1 LKNAAA
7 TPRFFYAARRF
18 RVRFTINMLG
28 VLPSLMACFA
38 GSAGQTAPD
47 AAAVRARRQ
56 GRGGVSMRLVT
67 KLGVAGA
74 FALLAWPAVSIAA
87 EMRGVTATE
96 IKIGQ
101 TMPYSG
107 PVSAFGA
114 LGKGEVAYFK
124 MLNERGGINGRK
136 INLISLDDSYAPPKT
151 VEQTRR
157 LVESDEVALIFSSI
171 GTAHNTAI
179 AKYLQGKNIPQLFVG
194 SGASKFADIAQYPQA
209 TLGVQGPFRYEARL
223 YARYALA
230 KNPDA
235 KFAVIS
241 QNDDFGRD
249 YLLGLKDVLG
259 EKYDSLVTAAT
270 YEVQDPTIDSQ
281 IVKLKASG
289 ADVLVIAATPKFAA
303 QSIRK
308 VYEIGW
314 KPLTFLSNVAV
325 WISTVMQPAGL
336 EAGTGILSTA
346 YVKDPDDPAWNDD
359 AGVKAWREFMV
370 KYAPDADLHDTN
382 YVNAY
387 NGAMAMEYVLKAC
400 GDDLSTENI
409 LRQTYAIKNLELPML
424 LPGIKVNTSPTDHVP
439 VDQMQF
445 MRFNGKTWDRF
456 GELQTGN

>member
-1 LKNAAA
+1 
-7 TPRFFYAARRF
+7 
-18 RVRFTINMLG
+18 M
-28 VLPSLMACFA
+28 
-38 GSAGQTAPD
+38 
-47 AAAVRARRQ
+47 
-56 GRGGVSMRLVT
+56 SMRLVT
-67 KLGVAGA
+67 RFGVAS
-74 FALLAWPAVSIAA
+74 ALAVLTWPAALTAA
-87 EMRGVTATE
+87 EMRGVTSTE

-114 LGKGEVAYFK
+114 LGKGEVSYFK

-136 INLISLDDSYAPPKT
+136 INLISLDDGYAPPKT

-179 AKYLQGKNIPQLFVG
+179 AKYLQSKNIPQLFVG
-194 SGASKFADIAQYPQA
+194 SGASKFADITQYPQA

-230 KNPDA
+230 KNPNA
-235 KFAVIS
+235 KFAIIS

-259 EKYDSLVTAAT
+259 EKYDSLVTGAT

-281 IVKLKASG
+281 IVRLKASG
-289 ADVLVIAATPKFAA
+289 ADVFLIAATPKFAA

-308 VYEIGW
+308 AFEIGW
-314 KPLTFLSNVAV
+314 RPMTFLSNVAV
-325 WISTVMQPAGL
+325 WVSTVMEPAGL
-336 EAGTGILSTA
+336 EAGVGILSTA
-346 YVKDPDDPAWNDD
+346 YVKDPDDPAWKND
-359 AGVKAWREFMV
+359 AGVKAWREFMI
-370 KYAPDADLHDTN
+370 KYAPEADLHDTN
-382 YVNAY
+382 YVNSY
-387 NGAMAMEYVLKAC
+387 NSAMALEHVLKAC

-409 LRQTYAIKNLELPML
+409 LRQAYAIKDLELPML

-439 VDQMQF
+439 VEQMQF
-445 MRFNGKTWDRF
+445 MRFNGKTWERF

>member
-1 LKNAAA
+1 MAM
-7 TPRFFYAARRF
+7 RFLT
-18 RVRFTINMLG
+18 RVVGIGALTML
-28 VLPSLMACFA
+28 SS
-38 GSAGQTAPD
+38 SAMT
-47 AAAVRARRQ
+47 
-56 GRGGVSMRLVT
+56 
-67 KLGVAGA
+67 
-74 FALLAWPAVSIAA
+74 AA
-87 EMRGVTATE
+87 EMRGVTTTE

-101 TMPYSG
+101 TMPYRG

-179 AKYLQGKNIPQLFVG
+179 AKYLQSKNIPQLFVG
-194 SGASKFADIAQYPQA
+194 SGASKFGDITQYPQA

-223 YARYALA
+223 YARYALG
-230 KNPDA
+230 KNQNA

-259 EKYDSLVTAAT
+259 DRYDALVTAAT

-303 QSIRK
+303 QPIRK

-314 KPLTFLSNVAV
+314 RPLTFLSNVAV
-325 WISTVMQPAGL
+325 WI
-336 EAGTGILSTA
+336 
-346 YVKDPDDPAWNDD
+346 
-359 AGVKAWREFMV
+359 
-370 KYAPDADLHDTN
+370 
-382 YVNAY
+382 
-387 NGAMAMEYVLKAC
+387 
-400 GDDLSTENI
+400 
-409 LRQTYAIKNLELPML
+409 
-424 LPGIKVNTSPTDHVP
+424 
-439 VDQMQF
+439 
-445 MRFNGKTWDRF
+445 
-456 GELQTGN
+456 

>member
-1 LKNAAA
+1 MRPDTPVVTCAVLAVALSITPLAAD
-7 TPRFFYAARRF
+7 F
-18 RVRFTINMLG
+18 
-28 VLPSLMACFA
+28 
-38 GSAGQTAPD
+38 
-47 AAAVRARRQ
+47 
-56 GRGGVSMRLVT
+56 
-67 KLGVAGA
+67 
-74 FALLAWPAVSIAA
+74 
-87 EMRGVTATE
+87 RGVTATE
-96 IKIGQ
+96 IRIGQ

-114 LGKGEVAYFK
+114 LGKGEVGYFK

-136 INLISLDDSYAPPKT
+136 VNLISLDDGYAPPKT

-179 AKYLQGKNIPQLFVG
+179 AKYLQSKNIPQLFIG
-194 SGASKFADIAQYPQA
+194 SGASKFADITQYPQA

-223 YARYALA
+223 YARHALA
-230 KNPDA
+230 QNPNA
-235 KFAVIS
+235 RFAVIS

-259 EKYDSLVTAAT
+259 DKYDSLVTAAT

-289 ADVLVIAATPKFAA
+289 ADVFVIAASPKFAA

-308 VYEIGW
+308 AFEIGW
-314 KPLTFLSNVAV
+314 RPMTFLSNVAV

-346 YVKDPDDPAWNDD
+346 YVKDPDDPAWKDD
-359 AGVKAWREFMV
+359 PGVKGWREFMV
-370 KYAPDADLHDTN
+370 KYVPDGDLHDTN
-382 YVNAY
+382 YVNSY
-387 NGAMAMEYVLKAC
+387 NSAMALEAVLKAC

-409 LRQTYAIKNLELPML
+409 LRQAYSIRDLELPML
-424 LPGIKVNTSPTDHVP
+424 LPGIKVNTSPTDHMP
-439 VDQMQF
+439 VEQMQF
-445 MRFNGKTWDRF
+445 MRFNGKTWERF

>member
-1 LKNAAA
+1 M
-7 TPRFFYAARRF
+7 
-18 RVRFTINMLG
+18 RVVSGF
-28 VLPSLMACFA
+28 
-38 GSAGQTAPD
+38 
-47 AAAVRARRQ
+47 AAV
-56 GRGGVSMRLVT
+56 GTLV
-67 KLGVAGA
+67 V
-74 FALLAWPAVSIAA
+74 LAWPAAATAA

-114 LGKGEVAYFK
+114 LGKGEVGYFK
-124 MLNERGGINGRK
+124 MLNERGGINGRSV
-136 INLISLDDSYAPPKT
+136 NLISLDDSYAPPKA

-171 GTAHNTAI
+171 GTAQNTAI

-209 TLGVQGPFRYEARL
+209 TLGVQGPARYEARL

-230 KNPDA
+230 KNPNA
-235 KFAVIS
+235 RFAVIS

-249 YLLGLKDVLG
+249 YLAGLKDVLG
-259 EKYDSLVTAAT
+259 DKYDMLVTGAT
-270 YEVQDPTIDSQ
+270 YEISDPTIDSQ

-308 VYEIGW
+308 AYEIGW
-314 KPLTFLSNVAV
+314 KPMTFLSNVAV
-325 WISTVMQPAGL
+325 WVSSVMQPAGL
-336 EAGTGILSTA
+336 EAGIGILSTA
-346 YVKDPDDPAWNDD
+346 YVKDPDDPAWKDD
-359 AGVKAWREFMV
+359 AGVKAWREFMT
-370 KYAPDADLHDTN
+370 KYVPDADQHDTN

-387 NGAMAMEYVLKAC
+387 NSAMTLEAVLRAC

-409 LRQTYAIKNLELPML
+409 LKQAYAIRDLELPML

-445 MRFNGKTWDRF
+445 MRFNGKNWERF

>member
-1 LKNAAA
+1 
-7 TPRFFYAARRF
+7 
-18 RVRFTINMLG
+18 
-28 VLPSLMACFA
+28 
-38 GSAGQTAPD
+38 
-47 AAAVRARRQ
+47 
-56 GRGGVSMRLVT
+56 MRLV
-67 KLGVAGA
+67 KGFGALGG
-74 FALLAWPAVSIAA
+74 LAWLALANGADAA

-96 IKIGQ
+96 IRIGQ

-114 LGKGEVAYFK
+114 LGKGEVGYFK

-136 INLISLDDSYAPPKT
+136 VNLISLDDGYAPPKA

-157 LVESDEVALIFSSI
+157 LVESDEVALIFSTI
-171 GTAHNTAI
+171 GTAQNTAI
-179 AKYLQGKNIPQLFVG
+179 AKYLQSKNIPQLFPG

-209 TLGVQGPFRYEARL
+209 TLGVQAPARYEARL

-235 KFAVIS
+235 KFGVLS

-259 EKYDSLVTAAT
+259 DKYDSIVTSAT
-270 YEVQDPTIDSQ
+270 YEVSDPTIDSQ

-289 ADVLVIAATPKFAA
+289 AEMFVIAATPKFAA
-303 QSIRK
+303 QAIRK
-308 VYEIGW
+308 SFEIGW
-314 KPLTFLSNVAV
+314 RPMTFLANVAV

-336 EAGTGILSTA
+336 EASTGIISTA
-346 YVKDPDDPAWNDD
+346 YVKDPDDPAWKDD
-359 AGVKAWREFMV
+359 AGVRQWRDFMT
-370 KYAPDADLHDTN
+370 KYVPESDQHDTN

-387 NGAMAMEYVLKAC
+387 NSAMVLEAVLKAC

-409 LRQTYAIKNLELPML
+409 LKQAYAIKDLELPML

-445 MRFNGKTWDRF
+445 MRFNGRNWDRF

>member
-1 LKNAAA
+1 M
-7 TPRFFYAARRF
+7 RFVTRS
-18 RVRFTINMLG
+18 G
-28 VLPSLMACFA
+28 VV
-38 GSAGQTAPD
+38 SA
-47 AAAVRARRQ
+47 
-56 GRGGVSMRLVT
+56 M
-67 KLGVAGA
+67 
-74 FALLAWPAVSIAA
+74 ALLALSAPATAA

-114 LGKGEVAYFK
+114 LGKGEVGYFK
-124 MLNERGGINGRK
+124 MINERGGINGRK

-230 KNPDA
+230 KNPNA

-259 EKYDSLVTAAT
+259 EKYDSLVTGAT

-289 ADVLVIAATPKFAA
+289 ADVLIIAATPKFAA

-308 VYEIGW
+308 VFEIGW
-314 KPLTFLSNVAV
+314 KPMTFLSNVAV
-325 WISTVMQPAGL
+325 WVSTVMEPAGL
-336 EAGTGILSTA
+336 EAGVGILSTA
-346 YVKDPDDPAWNDD
+346 YVKDPDDPAWKDD
-359 AGVKAWREFMV
+359 AGVRTWREFMV
-370 KYAPDADLHDTN
+370 KYIPEADLHDTN

-387 NGAMAMEYVLKAC
+387 NSAMTMEAVLKAC

-409 LRQTYAIKNLELPML
+409 LKQAYAIKDLELPML

-445 MRFNGKTWDRF
+445 MKFNGKTWDRF
-456 GELQTGN
+456 GDLQTGN

>member
-1 LKNAAA
+1 M
-7 TPRFFYAARRF
+7 RFVTRSGA
-18 RVRFTINMLG
+18 V
-28 VLPSLMACFA
+28 
-38 GSAGQTAPD
+38 SA
-47 AAAVRARRQ
+47 
-56 GRGGVSMRLVT
+56 M
-67 KLGVAGA
+67 
-74 FALLAWPAVSIAA
+74 ALLALSAPATAA
-87 EMRGVTATE
+87 EMRGVTSTE

-114 LGKGEVAYFK
+114 LGKGEVGYFK
-124 MLNERGGINGRK
+124 MINERGGINGRK
-136 INLISLDDSYAPPKT
+136 INLISLDDGYAPPKT

-230 KNPDA
+230 KNPNA

-259 EKYDSLVTAAT
+259 EKYDSLVTGAT

-289 ADVLVIAATPKFAA
+289 ADVLIIAATPKFAA

-308 VYEIGW
+308 VFEIGW
-314 KPLTFLSNVAV
+314 KPMTFLSNVAV
-325 WISTVMQPAGL
+325 WVSTVMEPAGL
-336 EAGTGILSTA
+336 EAGVGILSTA
-346 YVKDPDDPAWNDD
+346 YVKDPDDPAWKDD
-359 AGVKAWREFMV
+359 AGVRTWREFMV
-370 KYAPDADLHDTN
+370 KYIPEADLHDTN

-387 NGAMAMEYVLKAC
+387 NSAMTMEAVLKAC

-409 LRQTYAIKNLELPML
+409 LKQAYAIKDLELPML

-445 MRFNGKTWDRF
+445 MKFNGKTWDRF
-456 GELQTGN
+456 GDLQTGN

>member
-1 LKNAAA
+1 MRFASRAVAACVLVL
-7 TPRFFYAARRF
+7 AA
-18 RVRFTINMLG
+18 
-28 VLPSLMACFA
+28 LP
-38 GSAGQTAPD
+38 
-47 AAAVRARRQ
+47 AAV
-56 GRGGVSMRLVT
+56 S
-67 KLGVAGA
+67 
-74 FALLAWPAVSIAA
+74 AA

-114 LGKGEVAYFK
+114 LGKGEVGYFK

-136 INLISLDDSYAPPKT
+136 VNLISLDDSYAPPKT

-171 GTAHNTAI
+171 GTAHNPAI
-179 AKYLQGKNIPQLFVG
+179 AKYLQSKNIPQLFIG

-209 TLGVQGPFRYEARL
+209 TMGVQAPFRYEARL

-230 KNPDA
+230 KNPNA

-259 EKYDSLVTAAT
+259 EKYDSVVTGAT
-270 YEVQDPTIDSQ
+270 YEISDPTIESQ

-289 ADVLVIAATPKFAA
+289 ADVFVIAATPKFAA
-303 QSIRK
+303 QAIRK
-308 VYEIGW
+308 AYEIGW
-314 KPLTFLSNVAV
+314 RPLTFLSNVAV

-336 EAGTGILSTA
+336 EASTGVLSTA

-359 AGVKAWREFMV
+359 AGVKGWRGFMT
-370 KYAPDADLHDTN
+370 KYIPEADLHDTN

-387 NGAMAMEYVLKAC
+387 NSAMVLEAVLKAC

-409 LRQTYAIKNLELPML
+409 LKQAFSIHDLELPML
-424 LPGIKVNTSPTDHVP
+424 LPGIKVNTGATDHVP

-445 MRFNGKTWDRF
+445 MRFNGKSWERF